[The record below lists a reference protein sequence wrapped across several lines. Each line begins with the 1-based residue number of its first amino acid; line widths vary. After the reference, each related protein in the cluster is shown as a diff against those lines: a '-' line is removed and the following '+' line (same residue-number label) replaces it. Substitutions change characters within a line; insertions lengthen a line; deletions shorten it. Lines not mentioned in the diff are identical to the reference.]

1 MIMVESLV
9 YTILAISIITPIIA
23 MVTSRTSKI
32 IPGLT
37 WLAVLLYAIT
47 GLYIYTNAPIQ
58 LYGGLVVQDK
68 FTAMLILAISLAAAI
83 ALLAAGVEPAYW
95 ESSPAYYSLL
105 PLALFGTF
113 YLVGAQDALVVLSAW
128 LLVSVI
134 SYVLLALPTEKKSR
148 AAAVQ
153 YIFIGALAT
162 LFLGIWVAGDYV
174 ISSELGRLGFSYTSL
189 TPDHFSGLVLM
200 AFLAAIGFKTGIVP
214 FHWWLPSVYSKGN
227 GYMVGVVT
235 GPIKIAFLGLLTKV
249 IIAASASQLV
259 SGQIAL
265 ILAALAILTMTYGNI
280 AALTTRDFQK
290 LLAYSSIAQVG
301 YILVG
306 LTAIA
311 YLTPERSNPLLQL
324 ALAGIAIQATA
335 YGVAKSA
342 LFPVNVE
349 ESSLDKLRGLLS
361 GNKIAAASTAI
372 LLLSLLG
379 MPPFLGFWGKLYLFY
394 SATSY
399 SLILVATA
407 LINSAISSAYYV
419 RALRDLVSP
428 GGEVKPRPSITVA
441 LVLAATVI
449 LVLGLIGPLY
459 VAALS

>member
-1 MIMVESLV
+1 MMTVEGLV
-9 YTILAISIITPIIA
+9 YSILAISVITPLVA
-23 MVTSRTSKI
+23 MATSRTSKI
-32 IPGLT
+32 LPSLT
-37 WLAVLLYAIT
+37 WLAIIIYAIT
-47 GLYIYTNAPIQ
+47 GLYIYDNSPVK
-58 LYGGLVVQDK
+58 LYNGLIVEDK
-68 FTAMLILAISLAAAI
+68 FSALLIMAISLTASI
-83 ALLAAGVEPAYW
+83 ALLASGVEPAYW

-113 YLVGAQDALVVLSAW
+113 YLVGAQDALVVLAAW

-134 SYVLLALPTEKKSR
+134 SYVLLALPSEKKSR

-162 LFLGIWVAGDYV
+162 LFLGVWVASDYV
-174 ISSELGRLGFSYTSL
+174 VSSQLGRLGFSLTSL
-189 TPDHFSGLVLM
+189 TPDHLSGLVLIS
-200 AFLAAIGFKTGIVP
+200 FLAAIGFKTGVVP

-227 GYMVGVVT
+227 GYMVGVVS
-235 GPIKIAFLGLLTKV
+235 GPIKIAFLGLLAKV
-249 IIAASASQLV
+249 ILAASGSQLV
-259 SGQIAL
+259 SGEIAL
-265 ILAALAILTMTYGNI
+265 ILAVLAVLTMTYGNI
-280 AALTTRDFQK
+280 AALTTRDLQK

-306 LTAIA
+306 LAALAYLAPKGTNPYLTLAIA
-311 YLTPERSNPLLQL
+311 
-324 ALAGIAIQATA
+324 GVAIQATA
-335 YGVAKSA
+335 YGIAKSA
-342 LFPVNVE
+342 LFHVNVD

-361 GNKIAAASTAI
+361 GNKVAAASAAI

-379 MPPFLGFWGKLYLFY
+379 MPPFLGFCGKLYLFY
-394 SATSY
+394 SATRY
-399 SLILVATA
+399 SLVLVAIA

-428 GGEVKPRPSITVA
+428 GGQLKPRHSIVVA
-441 LVLAATVI
+441 ITIAAVVI